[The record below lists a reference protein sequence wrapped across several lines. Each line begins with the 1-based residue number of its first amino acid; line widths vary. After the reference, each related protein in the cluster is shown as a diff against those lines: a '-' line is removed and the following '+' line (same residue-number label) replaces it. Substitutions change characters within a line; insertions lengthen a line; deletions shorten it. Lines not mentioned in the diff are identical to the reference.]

1 MSFQQA
7 IAGLN
12 AASRSLDVIGHNIAN
27 AGTTG
32 MKSSRVE
39 FAEVYAAAA
48 SGTNSV
54 TGGMGVTV
62 GSVSQQFTQGNIN
75 STGNAL
81 DMAINGNGF
90 FQVTMA
96 DGSSAYTRAGNFKK
110 DATGTIVTSSGAK
123 LMGYPTDAK
132 GARTSSTLQTLA
144 VPTGTVPA
152 KQTSA
157 ISANLTLDA
166 SAPVNTSTTDL
177 SKYSTS
183 LTAYD
188 AQGLKTEV
196 GLYFQKTANNTWNVY
211 TSVNGSDPTA
221 STPFTLTFDGAGNLA
236 SGGTVAGGGLRTI
249 QLASPNDPT
258 QTFNATL
265 DLTKVKQVA
274 SNFTVNDLTQ
284 DGYTAGQLT
293 SLTIDDSGTL
303 MATYSNNQ
311 TQAAGQVALV
321 DFRNPQGLGITDA
334 GYWFE
339 TTASGQPLLGAPGEG
354 IFGSIQSKAL
364 EESNVDL
371 TAALVDMMT
380 TQRSYQANAQTIKT
394 QDQVLQTLVNLR

>member
-48 SGTNSV
+48 AGTNSV
-54 TGGMGVTV
+54 TGGMGVMV
-62 GSVSQQFTQGNIN
+62 GNVSQQFTQGNIN
-75 STGNAL
+75 ATNNAL
-81 DMAINGNGF
+81 DLAINGNGF
-90 FQVTMA
+90 FQVTMP
-96 DGSSAYTRAGNFKK
+96 DGSAAYTRAGNFKK
-110 DATGTIVTSSGAK
+110 DATGTIVTATGAK

-132 GARTSSTLQTLA
+132 GNRTSSTLQTLV

-152 KQTSA
+152 KRTSA
-157 ISANLTLDA
+157 ISADITLDA
-166 SAPVNTSTTDL
+166 SAAVSTSTADL

-183 LTAYD
+183 MTAYD
-188 AQGLKTEV
+188 AQGLKVEV
-196 GLYFQKTANNTWNVY
+196 GMYFQKTANNTWNVY
-211 TSVNGSDPTA
+211 TSVNGSTPSA
-221 STPFTLTFDGAGNLA
+221 STPFQIGFDGSGNLV
-236 SGGTVAGGGLRTI
+236 SGGTQTLT
-249 QLASPNDPT
+249 LSSPNDPT
-258 QTFNATL
+258 QTFTASL
-265 DLTKVKQVA
+265 DLSKLKQV
-274 SNFTVNDLTQ
+274 SSTFTVNDLTQ

-293 SLTIDDSGTL
+293 SLTIDDTGTL

-311 TQAAGQVALV
+311 TQAAGQVALA
-321 DFRNPQGLGITDA
+321 DFRNPQGLGITDS

-354 IFGSIQSKAL
+354 VFGSIQSKAL
-364 EESNVDL
+364 EDSNVDL

-380 TQRSYQANAQTIKT
+380 TQRAYQANAQTIKT

>member
-90 FQVTMA
+90 FQVTMP

-152 KQTSA
+152 KQTTA

-166 SAPVNTSTTDL
+166 SATATTSTADL

-196 GLYFQKTANNTWNVY
+196 GMYFQKTANNTWNVY
-211 TSVNGSDPTA
+211 TSVNGSAPAA
-221 STPFTLTFDGAGNLA
+221 STPFQLSFDASGNLT
-236 SGGTVAGGGLRTI
+236 SGGTQTFTLT
-249 QLASPNDPT
+249 SPNDPT
-258 QTFNATL
+258 VTFPVSL

-311 TQAAGQVALV
+311 TQAAGQVAMV

-380 TQRSYQANAQTIKT
+380 TQRAYQANAQTIKT

>member
-27 AGTTG
+27 AGTTA

-48 SGTNSV
+48 SGSNSV
-54 TGGMGVTV
+54 SGGMGVTV
-62 GSVSQQFTQGNIN
+62 SKVAQQFSQGNIN
-75 STGNAL
+75 STNNAL
-81 DMAINGNGF
+81 DLAINGNGF
-90 FQVTMA
+90 FQLTMP
-96 DGSSAYTRAGNFKK
+96 DGARAFTRAGNFKK
-110 DATGTIVTSSGAK
+110 DAQGFIVTNNGAN
-123 LMGYPTDAK
+123 LMGYPTDTAGK
-132 GARTSSTLQTLA
+132 RTSSTLQALS

-152 KQTSA
+152 KQTTTMTA
-157 ISANLTLDA
+157 RVTLDA
-166 SAPVNTSTTDL
+166 KATVATAADDL

-196 GLYFQKTANNTWNVY
+196 GLYFQKTANNAWNVY
-211 TSVNGSDPTA
+211 SSVNGSDPKN
-221 STPFTLTFDGAGNLA
+221 STPFQITFDTAGNLI
-236 SGGTVAGGGLRTI
+236 SGGKQTMVLS
-249 QLASPNDPT
+249 SPNDPN
-258 QTFNATL
+258 QKFNATL
-265 DLTKVKQVA
+265 DLTEFKQVN
-274 SNFTVNDLTQ
+274 SSFTVNDLQQ

-293 SLTIDDSGTL
+293 NLSIDDTGTL

-311 TQAAGQVALV
+311 TQAAGQVAMV
-321 DFRNPQGLGITDA
+321 DFRNPQGLGITDS

-339 TTASGQPLLGAPGEG
+339 TTASGQPLVGAPGEG

-380 TQRSYQANAQTIKT
+380 TQRAYQANAQTIKT
-394 QDQVLQTLVNLR
+394 QDQVLSTLVNLR

>member
-90 FQVTMA
+90 FQVTMP

-166 SAPVNTSTTDL
+166 SAAATTSTTDL

-196 GLYFQKTANNTWNVY
+196 GMYFQKTANNTWNVY
-211 TSVNGSDPTA
+211 TSVNGSAPAA
-221 STPFTLTFDGAGNLA
+221 STPFQLSFDASGNLT
-236 SGGTVAGGGLRTI
+236 SGGTQTLT
-249 QLASPNDPT
+249 LTSPNDPT
-258 QTFNATL
+258 VTFPVSL

-311 TQAAGQVALV
+311 TQAAGQVAMV

-380 TQRSYQANAQTIKT
+380 TQRAYQANAQTIKT

>member
-48 SGTNSV
+48 AGTNSV
-54 TGGMGVTV
+54 TGGMGVMV
-62 GSVSQQFTQGNIN
+62 GNVSQQFTQGNIN
-75 STGNAL
+75 ATNNAL
-81 DMAINGNGF
+81 DLAINGNGF
-90 FQVTMA
+90 FQVTMP
-96 DGSSAYTRAGNFKK
+96 DGSAAYTRAGNFKK
-110 DATGTIVTSSGAK
+110 DATGTIVTATGAK

-132 GARTSSTLQTLA
+132 GNRTSSTLQTLV

-152 KQTSA
+152 KRTSA
-157 ISANLTLDA
+157 VSADITLDA
-166 SAPVNTSTTDL
+166 SAAVSTSTTDL

-183 LTAYD
+183 MTAYD
-188 AQGLKTEV
+188 AQGLKVEV
-196 GLYFQKTANNTWNVY
+196 GMYFQKTANNTWNVY
-211 TSVNGSDPTA
+211 TSVNGSTPSA
-221 STPFTLTFDGAGNLA
+221 STPFQISFDGSGNLA
-236 SGGTVAGGGLRTI
+236 SGGTQTLT
-249 QLASPNDPT
+249 LSSPNDAT
-258 QTFNATL
+258 QTFTASL
-265 DLTKVKQVA
+265 DLSKLKQV
-274 SNFTVNDLTQ
+274 SSSFTVNDLTQ

-293 SLTIDDSGTL
+293 SLTIDDTGTL

-311 TQAAGQVALV
+311 TQAAGQVALT
-321 DFRNPQGLGITDA
+321 DFRNPQGLGITDS

-354 IFGSIQSKAL
+354 VFGSIQSKAL
-364 EESNVDL
+364 EDSNVDL

-380 TQRSYQANAQTIKT
+380 TQRAYQANAQTIKT